1 MDGIAA
7 RDARVLAILTAPDEY
22 FTRARLAAWAKAG
35 DDVAQDLARRAKQRQ
50 NGASNARHGS
60 SHGSRQGSGGAR

>member
-22 FTRARLAAWAKAG
+22 FTRARLEAWAKAG
-35 DDVAQDLARRAKQRQ
+35 EDVAQDLARRAEERQ
-50 NGASNARHGS
+50 NGASNPR
-60 SHGSRQGSGGAR
+60 HGSRQGSGDAR